1 MGATIKR
8 DPNGIW
14 LVHFSG
20 ELSKGE
26 LDAIQAEAL
35 RLYAPGQEARVL
47 LMVDNDFRGLAGGI
61 QAWSDVSFIMKYGD
75 QVSKIAIVGDPA
87 WEQDMLEFAGAGV
100 RLAPV
105 KYFFRGQIAEAR
117 NWLL

>member
-8 DPNGIW
+8 DQNGIW
-14 LVHFSG
+14 VVHFSG

-35 RLYAPGQEARVL
+35 RQYAPGQNARVL
-47 LMVDNDFRGLAGGI
+47 VMVDDDFRGLTGGT
-61 QAWSDVSFIMKYGD
+61 QAWSDVSFIMKHGD

-87 WEQDMLEFAGAGV
+87 WEQDMLMFAGAGV
-100 RLAPV
+100 RPAPV
-105 KYFFRGQIAEAR
+105 KYFYRGQVADAR

>member
-1 MGATIKR
+1 MGATIRR
-8 DPNGIW
+8 DQNGIW
-14 LVHFSG
+14 LVHLSG

-35 RLYAPGQEARVL
+35 RDYAPGQKARVL
-47 LMVDNDFRGLAGGI
+47 VMVDDDFRGLSGGT

-75 QVSKIAIVGDPA
+75 QISKIAIVGDPA

-100 RLAPV
+100 RQAPV
-105 KYFFRGQIAEAR
+105 KYFNRGQVADAR